1 MRKSGA
7 RQVNPKSHKL
17 NASLVIVHNPIIKN
31 LQTVIGNNLPILYND
46 PEMKNIF
53 RRGTTNVT
61 YASIR

>member
-46 PEMKNIF
+46 PEMKNKF

-61 YASIR
+61 YTSIR